1 MSIGIFKMCHK
12 PSLKSA
18 WLFTIGWR
26 AFFICGK
33 IKRTKEEM
41 LLPQSCRKSPPDP
54 IAEIACAISA
64 GVPQRKNA
72 LVWPE
77 RTDMTDVI
85 EIHHTI

>member
-12 PSLKSA
+12 HSLKSA

-41 LLPQSCRKSPPDP
+41 LLPQGCRSMAGKDGHDGCDRNTSYDLNSTH
-54 IAEIACAISA
+54 SA
-64 GVPQRKNA
+64 KGA
-72 LVWPE
+72 
-77 RTDMTDVI
+77 
-85 EIHHTI
+85 